1 MRDLPEIRLSAEAE
15 VQTQVLRLNRTAWL
29 SLHQS
34 TVSLLIISFSECAS
48 LTVNVTKIMK
58 EDAFLDF

>member
-15 VQTQVLRLNRTAWL
+15 VQTQLLRLSRTARL

-34 TVSLLIISFSECAS
+34 MVRLLLFPFLNAS
-48 LTVNVTKIMK
+48 RLRLM
-58 EDAFLDF
+58 